1 LQGLTAVTVKTI
13 SPADARLAIDS
24 GARLIDIRGV
34 DEHARERIPGAT
46 NVPID
51 QIADLP
57 RDGRPVIFHCRSGM
71 RTSANAT
78 QLGVAAGDAPAF
90 LLDGG
95 IDAWRGAGL
104 PTIADR
110 SQPLEIMRQVQITAG
125 ALVLTGVLLGHF
137 VAASFF
143 GLSAFVGAGLMF
155 AGTTGWCGMANLLRI
170 MPWNRRAAA

>member
-1 LQGLTAVTVKTI
+1 MTVNAL
-13 SPADARLAIDS
+13 SPADTRLAIDS
-24 GARLIDIRGV
+24 GARLIDIRGA

-46 NVPID
+46 NVPLD
-51 QIADLP
+51 RIADLP
-57 RDGRPVIFHCRSGM
+57 RDGRPVVFHCRSGM
-71 RTSANAT
+71 RTAANAA
-78 QLGVAAGDAPAF
+78 QLRAVVGDAPAF

-95 IDAWRGAGL
+95 IDAWRSAGL

-125 ALVLTGVLLGHF
+125 ALVLTGVLLGLF
-137 VAASFF
+137 VAPGFF

-155 AGTTGWCGMANLLRI
+155 AGVTGWCGMANLLRI